1 MKQKLTSQKPARQ
14 MTEEEIEE
22 EYSDDEFE
30 RNDLLDSGKPA
41 DKKEKP
47 SPSVNTSTK

>member
-1 MKQKLTSQKPARQ
+1 
-14 MTEEEIEE
+14 MTEEEIPED

-30 RNDLLDSGKPA
+30 RNDLLNSGQPGP
-41 DKKEKP
+41 KKGDKP